1 VGMVTCT
8 VEYTKAWTRL
18 ASDLEVKGNSA
29 TIEAASSRVTVKVK
43 LEAKVKMESRAVY
56 ERDFRNA
63 CDGWIAEESWKPEK
77 RELAAGV
84 HLFYDRNLAMKDQ
97 RRELF
102 L

>member
-1 VGMVTCT
+1 
-8 VEYTKAWTRL
+8 
-18 ASDLEVKGNSA
+18 VKGNSA

-56 ERDFRNA
+56 ERDFRDA
-63 CDGWIAEESWKPEK
+63 RDGWTAEESWKPEK
-77 RELAAGV
+77 RELTAGV
-84 HLFYDRNLAMKDQ
+84 HLFYDRDLAMKDQ